1 MNELMQRLASWGA
14 SPHDALRCR
23 MMGDQKLYKR
33 LLKKFAGTEKIKAFM
48 LAVEAE
54 DYQKA
59 YYEIHQ
65 MKGSAGVLSLTP
77 LYRSA
82 EEVISALRTGEREKI
97 ISCTEMF
104 EGKFEEFVRIVQG
117 TA

>member
-1 MNELMQRLASWGA
+1 MNELIHRLALWGA

-33 LLKKFAGTEKIKAFM
+33 LLRKFAGTEKIKTFI
-48 LAVEAE
+48 LAVKAE

-59 YYEIHQ
+59 YYEVHQ

-77 LYRSA
+77 LYQSA
-82 EEVISALRTGEREKI
+82 EDVISALRTGERERI
-97 ISCTEMF
+97 ESSTEVF
-104 EGKFEEFVRIVQG
+104 EKKFEEFVRIVQG